1 MKKDIR
7 GQAGTTAA
15 PDIPEGKNMKKLTGL
30 FMVLALILCAAF
42 AAAEPKAIDGVTPR
56 EIEVKPAGLNPSAE
70 EMIAM
75 DISPT
80 TGRKLSG
87 IQVPE
92 SFAGAA
98 VTGKYTPFMV
108 QISNA
113 NNGVGTVAGG
123 LYAPAPVN
131 GSYADVVYEACQ
143 RKGGAET
150 RMSMIFSDT
159 TPD

>member
-1 MKKDIR
+1 
-7 GQAGTTAA
+7 
-15 PDIPEGKNMKKLTGL
+15 MKKLL
-30 FMVLALILCAAF
+30 SLILTAVLLCSISAAM
-42 AAAEPKAIDGVTPR
+42 ADPTSIDGLSDR
-56 EIEVKPAGLNPSAE
+56 KIKIHSAGLNPSAE

-87 IQVPE
+87 IQGPE

-150 RMSMIFSDT
+150 RMSMIFSDI
-159 TPD
+159 